1 MIQLTAA
8 MAAFLA
14 LMHLLAGRLK
24 TSGDGGKAPWLSLAG
39 GASVAYVFVHIL
51 PDLCAGQSLIK
62 NLNYP
67 ALGVFDHHIFLA
79 ALFGLVLFY
88 GLDRL
93 AVTAR
98 RGRNDDPLGRSSPI
112 FWIHLGSFALYNFLI
127 AYLLLHR
134 ESPGPMN
141 LFFFFAAMALHMA
154 VNDSG
159 LRRHF
164 REAYDATGRYVLAA
178 AVLLGWIAGVFLAVH
193 PAVLATL
200 FAFLAGSVIMNVMK
214 EEVPSERSVN
224 FLAFLAGAAGY
235 AALLLAL

>member
-1 MIQLTAA
+1 MVQLTAA

-14 LMHLLAGRLK
+14 LMHLLAGRIK
-24 TSGDGGKAPWLSLAG
+24 TSDDGGKAPWLSLAG

-51 PDLCAGQSLIK
+51 PDLCVGQNLIK

-67 ALGVFDHHIFLA
+67 ALAAFDHHIFLV
-79 ALFGLVLFY
+79 ALCGLVLFY

-93 AVTAR
+93 AVTVR
-98 RGRNDDPLGRSSPI
+98 RGQDDAPLGHSSPV
-112 FWIHLGSFALYNFLI
+112 FWIHLVFFALYNFLI

-141 LFFFFAAMALHMA
+141 LFFFFTAMALHMA
-154 VNDSG
+154 VNDSS

-164 REAYDATGRYVLAA
+164 REAYEVTGRYVLAA
-178 AVLLGWIAGVFLAVH
+178 AVLLGWTVGVLFAAH
-193 PAVLATL
+193 PPVLAAL

-224 FLAFLAGAAGY
+224 FLGFLTGAVGY
-235 AALLLAL
+235 AALLLTL